1 MRIRLPLGRTLF
13 FLLAFL
19 FALVALLPL
28 RLALDWFAL
37 DDRGFAARA
46 AKGSVWLGSL
56 SEAQFGTVSLG
67 DLQAQL
73 RSLPLFIGR
82 ARVDLER
89 VDEGRRFEGS
99 ATVSRHSFG
108 VDDVTGAVDVGGA
121 LAPLPI
127 GAIDLSDVTAHFAD
141 GLCTSAEGLVKANVA
156 ADIAGVSLP
165 GGLSGNARCDRGAL
179 LLPLA
184 SQSGM
189 EALNL
194 RLFEDGRY
202 EVELAVR
209 PVDDAMRD
217 RLIQSGF
224 ALSNNGYALRVS
236 GRF

>member
-13 FLLAFL
+13 FVVAFL
-19 FALVALLPL
+19 FATVALLPL
-28 RLALDWFAL
+28 RLALDWFGL
-37 DDRGFAARA
+37 DERGFAARE

-73 RSLPLFIGR
+73 RSLPLFVGR

-89 VDEGRRFEGS
+89 VDEGRTFQGS
-99 ATVSRHSFG
+99 ATVSRHGFG
-108 VDDVTGAVDVGGA
+108 IDDMSGALDVGGA
-121 LAPLPI
+121 LAPLPV
-127 GAIDLSDVTAHFAD
+127 GALDLEDVTAHFAD
-141 GLCTSAEGLVKANVA
+141 GLCASAEGLVKANVPG
-156 ADIAGVSLP
+156 DIAGVALP

-189 EALNL
+189 EALNI

-202 EVELAVR
+202 EIELAVK

-224 ALSNNGYALRVS
+224 ALGTNGYALRVS

>member
-13 FLLAFL
+13 FVVAFL

-37 DDRGFAARA
+37 DERGFAARE
-46 AKGSVWLGSL
+46 AKGSIWLGTV
-56 SEAQFGTVSLG
+56 SEAQFGNVALG

-89 VDEGRRFEGS
+89 VDEARRFEGS
-99 ATVSRHSFG
+99 VTVSRHSFG
-108 VDDVTGAVDVGGA
+108 VDDLTGQLDVGA
-121 LAPLPI
+121 TLAPLPI
-127 GAIDLSDVTAHFAD
+127 GAIDASDVTAHFAN
-141 GLCTSAEGLVKANVA
+141 GLCTSAEGMVKANVA
-156 ADIAGVSLP
+156 SDIAGVALP

-179 LLPLA
+179 LLPLV

-209 PVDDAMRD
+209 PVDDGMRD
-217 RLIQSGF
+217 RLDQSGF
-224 ALSNNGYALRVS
+224 ALGNNGYALRVS

>member
-13 FLLAFL
+13 FVVAFL

-37 DDRGFAARA
+37 DDRGFAARE

-89 VDEGRRFEGS
+89 VDEARRFEGS
-99 ATVSRHSFG
+99 ATVSRHGFG
-108 VDDVTGAVDVGGA
+108 IDDMTGVLDIGGA

-127 GAIDLSDVTAHFAD
+127 GAIDLGDVTAHFSD
-141 GLCTSAEGLVKANVA
+141 GLCTSAEGLVKAT
-156 ADIAGVSLP
+156 IAGDVAGLVLP

-184 SQSGM
+184 SQSGT
-189 EALNL
+189 EALNV

-202 EVELAVR
+202 EIELAVR

-217 RLIQSGF
+217 RLIRSGF
-224 ALSNNGYALRVS
+224 ALGNNGYVLRVS

>member
-209 PVDDAMRD
+209 PIDDAMRD

-224 ALSNNGYALRVS
+224 ALSNNGYVLRVS